1 VAASVP
7 AKADAGKVA
16 TPTKSQL
23 TPPTSHEECVA
34 IEVYASNGPNK
45 TEPEERELPAQALAS
60 PVSAPTVRPSDVWHS
75 ALSGKHVP
83 MLAEAAVLQAISP
96 SDVFMEAIH
105 PHVPDTERAMVAR
118 PLRELSASRPHPTA
132 SKVAGRYRRLKDC
145 DTQGHPVSLDAPC
158 HPVKMA
164 KEEANS
170 MPEWDSSVVVDNSRF
185 PLRLRSGMKASMEST
200 ALSSAAKIR

>member
-1 VAASVP
+1 
-7 AKADAGKVA
+7 
-16 TPTKSQL
+16 
-23 TPPTSHEECVA
+23 
-34 IEVYASNGPNK
+34 
-45 TEPEERELPAQALAS
+45 
-60 PVSAPTVRPSDVWHS
+60 
-75 ALSGKHVP
+75 

-118 PLRELSASRPHPTA
+118 PLRELSASRPHPAA